1 VQSDGWAVTAQA
13 KLLGMKPKAK
23 RILTWCSGIGG
34 AVVFIAALIW
44 GPWLFEGKHVR
55 DDTLAPSAGII
66 VTGFRTMLVA
76 LGAGAVAALG
86 LHYTHKSHKQTEA
99 LFEHTREK
107 DREQAELTREGQVT
121 ERYVEA
127 IKLLA
132 SGHLTERLGG
142 IYALERIMRDSEKDH
157 ATVVEVLAA
166 FVRQHSPWKPDAGTG
181 ATELE
186 VRPSDDV
193 QAALTVLGRR
203 PEREEAFRIDLRRTD
218 LRGADLVRARLQR
231 TVMNNAH
238 LEGVNLAGADLAYT
252 DLTGAHLDRAWMLYT
267 SVHGTILTDASLADA
282 YLRKID
288 LRTAS
293 LRVDQLLNA
302 RIFGITNL
310 PSDFADDERV
320 QARIAECEAALRSG
334 WNSSA
339 T

>member
-1 VQSDGWAVTAQA
+1 
-13 KLLGMKPKAK
+13 M
-23 RILTWCSGIGG
+23 
-34 AVVFIAALIW
+34 
-44 GPWLFEGKHVR
+44 R

-142 IYALERIMRDSEKDH
+142 IYALERIMRDSAKDH
-157 ATVVEVLAA
+157 TTVVEVLAA
-166 FVRQHSPWKPDAGTG
+166 FVRQHSPWKPDVGTES
-181 ATELE
+181 AELE
-186 VRPSDDV
+186 VRPADDV

-203 PEREEAFRIDLRRTD
+203 PERQEAFRIDLRRTD
-218 LRGADLVRARLQR
+218 LRGADLQRARLQR
-231 TVMNNAH
+231 TDMTKAN
-238 LEGVNLAGADLAYT
+238 LEGANLARADLAKADLAGAN
-252 DLTGAHLDRAWMLYT
+252 LDRAWMLFT
-267 SVHGTILTDASLADA
+267 SVDGAILAGASLQDA

-302 RIFGITNL
+302 RIFGITYL
-310 PSDFADDERV
+310 PSDFADDERI

>member
-1 VQSDGWAVTAQA
+1 MQSDGTAATTQA
-13 KLLGMKPKAK
+13 KLLGMEPKAK
-23 RILTWCSGIGG
+23 RILTWCCGIGG

-44 GPWLFEGKHVR
+44 GPWLFEGNHVR

-99 LFEHTREK
+99 LFAHTREK

-166 FVRQHSPWKPDAGTG
+166 FVRQHSPWKPDVDTG
-181 ATELE
+181 AAELK
-186 VRPSDDV
+186 VRPADDV

-203 PEREEAFRIDLRRTD
+203 PEREEALHIDLRRTD
-218 LRGADLVRARLQR
+218 LRGADLQRARLQR
-231 TVMNNAH
+231 AVMTKAH
-238 LEGVNLAGADLAYT
+238 LEGANLARADLAKADLAGAN
-252 DLTGAHLDRAWMLYT
+252 LDRAWMLFT
-267 SVHGTILTDASLADA
+267 LVGGATLTDASLEDA

-288 LRTAS
+288 LRSAI
-293 LRVDQLLNA
+293 LRADQLLNA
-302 RIFGITNL
+302 RIFEITSL
-310 PSDFADDERV
+310 PSRFADDERI

>member
-1 VQSDGWAVTAQA
+1 MRRHQRS
-13 KLLGMKPKAK
+13 
-23 RILTWCSGIGG
+23 RS
-34 AVVFIAALIW
+34 FIAALIW

-66 VTGFRTMLVA
+66 VTGLCTMLVA

-132 SGHLTERLGG
+132 SGHLTERLGA

-181 ATELE
+181 ATEPE

-218 LRGADLVRARLQR
+218 LRGADLQRARLQR
-231 TVMNNAH
+231 TVMTKAH
-238 LEGVNLAGADLAYT
+238 LEDANLARADLAKADLAGPPWTEHGCCSPRYT
-252 DLTGAHLDRAWMLYT
+252 
-267 SVHGTILTDASLADA
+267 
-282 YLRKID
+282 
-288 LRTAS
+288 
-293 LRVDQLLNA
+293 A
-302 RIFGITNL
+302 R
-310 PSDFADDERV
+310 S
-320 QARIAECEAALRSG
+320 
-334 WNSSA
+334 
-339 T
+339 

>member
-1 VQSDGWAVTAQA
+1 MRKVVVPQLLLWTVQSDGWADTAQA

-23 RILTWCSGIGG
+23 RILTWCGGIGG
-34 AVVFIAALIW
+34 AVVFSAALIW

-127 IKLLA
+127 IKLVA
-132 SGHLTERLGG
+132 SGNLTERLGG

-166 FVRQHSPWKPDAGTG
+166 FVRQHSPWRPDAGTG

-186 VRPSDDV
+186 VRPADDV

-231 TVMNNAH
+231 MVMNKAH
-238 LEGVNLAGADLAYT
+238 LEGVNLAGPT
-252 DLTGAHLDRAWMLYT
+252 W
-267 SVHGTILTDASLADA
+267 
-282 YLRKID
+282 
-288 LRTAS
+288 
-293 LRVDQLLNA
+293 
-302 RIFGITNL
+302 RIQI
-310 PSDFADDERV
+310 
-320 QARIAECEAALRSG
+320 
-334 WNSSA
+334 
-339 T
+339 